1 MTTPIIAVLLGT
13 RPEAVK
19 LAPVIC
25 ALHQAGVPTAVFSTG
40 QHRDMVTEVL
50 DQFEIRVDEDLGLM
64 RAGQTLDHVLTATIA
79 GIGDLLDEYR
89 PRAVLVQGDTSSA
102 LGSAL
107 AAFHRGVPVGHVEA
121 GLRSGDLRLP
131 FPEEMNRRAIAVVAR
146 WHFAPTE
153 TAAANL
159 AAEGVRD
166 GVHVVGNTVVDAL
179 RTMTSRPVE
188 LPEDLGVIAARPFI
202 LATAHRR
209 ESWEGGIGEI
219 ARGLAGVLAALPEL
233 SLVFVT
239 HPNPVARAPIEA
251 RFKDDPRTVVTGPL
265 PYHVFLELL
274 ARCELVVS
282 DSGGV
287 QEEGP
292 TLGVPVIVTR
302 EVTERPEGVRA
313 GAVRVVGTDA
323 DRIRESALEILRNP
337 AIGEAMRRAGEG
349 IYGDGT
355 AAPRIVAVLRRDL
368 ELPS

>member
-1 MTTPIIAVLLGT
+1 M
-13 RPEAVK
+13 RW
-19 LAPVIC
+19 
-25 ALHQAGVPTAVFSTG
+25 VPRWPRSTG
-40 QHRDMVTEVL
+40 
-50 DQFEIRVDEDLGLM
+50 
-64 RAGQTLDHVLTATIA
+64 A
-79 GIGDLLDEYR
+79 
-89 PRAVLVQGDTSSA
+89 S
-102 LGSAL
+102 
-107 AAFHRGVPVGHVEA
+107 
-121 GLRSGDLRLP
+121 RSGTSRRACGPGTCVSP
-131 FPEEMNRRAIAVVAR
+131 FPEEMNRRAIAVMAR

-274 ARCELVVS
+274 ARCELVIS

-337 AIGEAMRRAGEG
+337 ADRRCDAAG
-349 IYGDGT
+349 
-355 AAPRIVAVLRRDL
+355 RRRDL
-368 ELPS
+368 RRWHGRPADRVGSPP